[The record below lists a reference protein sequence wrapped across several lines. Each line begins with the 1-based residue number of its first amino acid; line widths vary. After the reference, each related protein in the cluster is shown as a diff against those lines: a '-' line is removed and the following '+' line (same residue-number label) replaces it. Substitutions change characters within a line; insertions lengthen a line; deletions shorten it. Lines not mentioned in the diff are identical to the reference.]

1 MNESSSRNGDW
12 AESTN
17 HHLLLSWTQCWLWQP
32 FASPLSPVSA
42 SRWWLPIYWPWLCS
56 CCLLPIL
63 CHQLPKLYPSSPFT
77 SVEQYLRYVNQ
88 TKFWLATIIIFK
100 PCYTICSL
108 DCLCLYGHTFSLEGN
123 KYVIPSSSN
132 HLPVVIL
139 VIYIYFNCEKK
150 KIFGCNKCYQ
160 HWSDMCSATAC
171 VQQLSQPYSLYYF
184 YRTVI
189 GVFKT
194 LSSG

>member
-1 MNESSSRNGDW
+1 MATGLSPLIITCYCLELSVDCDSLLPPPWVRWAHHAGDYQ
-12 AESTN
+12 STGHDCVHAACCRYYAIN
-17 HHLLLSWTQCWLWQP
+17 FRSYTRHLHLLQWNNIWGMLTKQS
-32 FASPLSPVSA
+32 FD
-42 SRWWLPIYWPWLCS
+42 WLPSLSLNLVTRSVPWIAC
-56 CCLLPIL
+56 
-63 CHQLPKLYPSSPFT
+63 
-77 SVEQYLRYVNQ
+77 
-88 TKFWLATIIIFK
+88 A
-100 PCYTICSL
+100 YT
-108 DCLCLYGHTFSLEGN
+108 GHTFSLEGN

-150 KIFGCNKCYQ
+150 IIFGCNKCYQ